1 MCTHFPHPFPDLHI
15 HRHSVYLITDGRSG
29 CNPQYVRIHFTV
41 VVRGPRTMQV
51 ILKAIDHWEMPP
63 TLRRV
68 SRIITI
74 SEMMKKVYEATGK
87 SEGRGKRGMSIRG

>member
-1 MCTHFPHPFPDLHI
+1 ML
-15 HRHSVYLITDGRSG
+15 

-51 ILKAIDHWEMPP
+51 ILKANDHWEMPP

-68 SRIITI
+68 RRIITI
-74 SEMMKKVYEATGK
+74 SEMMKKVYEATGGERGRER
-87 SEGRGKRGMSIRG
+87 EGGEGGGGEGGRER

>member
-1 MCTHFPHPFPDLHI
+1 M
-15 HRHSVYLITDGRSG
+15 
-29 CNPQYVRIHFTV
+29 

-51 ILKAIDHWEMPP
+51 ILKANDHWEMPP

-87 SEGRGKRGMSIRG
+87 SKGRGKRGMSIRG

>member
-1 MCTHFPHPFPDLHI
+1 MCTHLPHPFPDLHI
-15 HRHSVYLITDGRSG
+15 HHHSVYLITDGRSG

-51 ILKAIDHWEMPP
+51 ILKANDHWEMPP

-74 SEMMKKVYEATGK
+74 SEMMKKVYEATGG
-87 SEGRGKRGMSIRG
+87 ERGRERGGRGGGR